1 MEQLYKK
8 EGKRRKKS
16 RKAEKKTQ
24 KQEKKEG
31 KKKKKKGLSL
41 KTTNPMIHV
50 AVVHLFSLLL
60 PLR

>member
-8 EGKRRKKS
+8 ERKRKKKQKS
-16 RKAEKKTQ
+16 RKKKTQ
-24 KQEKKEG
+24 KQKKGRKKEE
-31 KKKKKKGLSL
+31 KKGLSL